1 MAELSDEKYD
11 VIVQR
16 VTDTITD
23 SQLQSELID
32 HCCCAA
38 EELMDLGVE
47 CDEAIDQA
55 LLQLAPNGLHEI
67 EVEFNDVLTPLIFKI
82 MKITLYFSGFIAAFC
97 ILVGMMFKLMHWPG
111 ASATMLVGHLSL
123 ILCML
128 TILAGLLT
136 SKAAVSRWSY
146 VRILIGSIGG
156 IVVACGSCFKI
167 MSWPGANVLFVIGMF
182 LVTFF
187 FLPIFFWQLYQ
198 REIRTN

>member
-1 MAELSDEKYD
+1 MAELPDEKYD
-11 VIVQR
+11 MIVQR
-16 VTDTITD
+16 VTITITD
-23 SQLQSELID
+23 LQLQSELID
-32 HCCCAA
+32 HCCCAV

-55 LLQLAPNGLHEI
+55 LLQLAPNGLDEI

-97 ILVGMMFKLMHWPG
+97 ILVGLMFKLMHWPG
-111 ASATMLVGHLSL
+111 ASATMFAGHLSL
-123 ILCML
+123 ILCLL

-136 SKAAVSRWSY
+136 SKEAVSRASY
-146 VRILIGSIGG
+146 ARILLGSIGG
-156 IVVACGSCFKI
+156 ILVASGSCFKI
-167 MSWPGANVLFVIGMF
+167 LSWPGANILFVIGMF

-198 REIRTN
+198 REIKTN